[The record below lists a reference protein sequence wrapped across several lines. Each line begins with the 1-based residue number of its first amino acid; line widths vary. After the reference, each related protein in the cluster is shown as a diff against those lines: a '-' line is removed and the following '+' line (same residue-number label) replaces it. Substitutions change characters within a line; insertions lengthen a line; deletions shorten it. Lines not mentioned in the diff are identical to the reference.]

1 MYNMNILINDPV
13 KCEIFAGIFQ
23 NLRVFTDNISIHFEK
38 TQVYIQTMD
47 HSRVSIIELK
57 IPANWFN
64 EYNHTHPTDIIIG
77 INSSIMY
84 KILNARDRVQTIQLV
99 YESNTS
105 DSLSIHYAGGDKNMI
120 TFNKSFTVPLVDL
133 ETDMMTIPPI
143 DYEAEFAIP
152 SNIFTSLIHQLKT
165 FGDSLDIEC
174 TESKIMLCSN
184 SIDSGKMNVDIDI
197 DDLVTYSI
205 VEGEELKM
213 SFSLTYL
220 NNICAFNKLSKYMEI
235 RICNNYPMSVV
246 FNLTDEA
253 SLTVFLAPKIS
264 DE

>member
-1 MYNMNILINDPV
+1 MYNIMNILINDPV
-13 KCEIFAGIFQ
+13 KSEIFAGIFQ
-23 NLRVFTDNISIHFEK
+23 NLRIFTDNISIHFEK

-57 IPANWFN
+57 IPAAWFN
-64 EYNHTHPTDIIIG
+64 EYTHTHPTDIIIG

-84 KILNARDRVQTIQLV
+84 KILNARDRSQSIQVV
-99 YESNTS
+99 YESDTA
-105 DSLSIHYAGGDKNMI
+105 DSLSIHYVGGEKI
-120 TFNKSFTVPLVDL
+120 IFNKSFTVPLVDL

-143 DYEAEFAIP
+143 DYEAEFVIP

-165 FGDSLDIEC
+165 FGDSLDVEC
-174 TESKIMLCSN
+174 TENKIVLCSN
-184 SIDSGKMNVDIDI
+184 SIDSGKMNVDINI
-197 DDLVTYSI
+197 DDLSAYSI

-220 NNICAFNKLSKYMEI
+220 NNICAFNKLSKDMEI
-235 RICNNYPMSVV
+235 RICNNYPMCVV

-264 DE
+264 DD